1 MTLED
6 PFFVVKDEVS
16 KALSKTRTLFQRWQ
30 KLCSSAEVK
39 SLGRSSSFSSG
50 ASLLVGT
57 PVSPKEE
64 LDWTCTELRNSLRSI
79 EWDLEDLEETIGIV
93 EKNPKKFRI
102 DSKELKSRRSF
113 IAQTRE
119 EVKSMKSHLSAVEEK
134 NTDYVTEVCSANEC
148 EVEITTKNSPAGVRK
163 IAGTSMA
170 NSAKYSR
177 LVNQTDESP
186 GHVTHNGRELPQR
199 QVLLQQQQTVMA
211 QQDEQLEELASSMSV
226 LKQMSRQVGQEVDEQ
241 AVMLDEFGHEME
253 HTQSKMDNTLNRIA
267 KVMHLTNDRRQ
278 WILKEIRNIRL
289 PFYWHANELTANP
302 YGNSP
307 SAALLRWQICEA

>member
-30 KLCSSAEVK
+30 KLNCAAETSSRV
-39 SLGRSSSFSSG
+39 SGGSFSSG
-50 ASLLVGT
+50 SSLLVGT
-57 PVSPKEE
+57 PVTPKEE
-64 LDWTCTELRNSLRSI
+64 LDWTSTELRNSLHSI
-79 EWDLEDLEETIGIV
+79 EWDLEDLEETISIV

-102 DSKELKSRRSF
+102 DLAELKTRHSF
-113 IAQTRE
+113 ILQTRE
-119 EVKSMKSHLSAVEEK
+119 EVKSMNSQLLAAADK
-134 NTDYVTEVCSANEC
+134 NSDYETEVCLANEC
-148 EVEITTKNSPAGVRK
+148 EVEITTKNSPTALQK
-163 IAGTSMA
+163 IASTAMA

-177 LVNQTDESP
+177 LVNQADESP
-186 GHVTHNGRELPQR
+186 SHVNANGRGFSQ
-199 QVLLQQQQTVMA
+199 QQAILQQQQAVMA

-253 HTQSKMDNTLNRIA
+253 HTQSKMDNTLNKIA

-278 WILKEIRNIRL
+278 WAAIGIL
-289 PFYWHANELTANP
+289 
-302 YGNSP
+302 
-307 SAALLRWQICEA
+307 SAVLIVLIILFFVL